1 MSSENLMTLTSIA
14 SVLITIFGAWFA
26 IVKFISPFFK
36 RVKKWMSTWEN
47 FMDDW
52 FGEQER
58 PGVPGRQ
65 GVMERLHNIELEV
78 KPNGGGS
85 MKDAVNRIETSLR
98 QIDSRLEDGNNRF
111 EKIEKRL
118 DSLEKNL

>member
-85 MKDAVNRIETSLR
+85 MKDAVNRIENSLK